1 MTGNI
6 PFTWWEIQ
14 ASSQTLSIA
23 ALPLASQQRR
33 WSRATNPR
41 LVTPYSMGHWLPNC
55 LIFFPFFFPD
65 LTSLLWNVFVKIF
78 SSSPTN
84 NREFNSM
91 QWSDLMWPTVYWPN
105 CLSSLFKIDSFPYS
119 PLNVLFREGMCR
131 IFHVACNTKL
141 LLTDPIKSRMATL
154 VHKTLTSRALKP
166 RFATVTNH
174 YPKVVEGEQLFSF
187 RKKENITP
195 TNFLL
200 CELLCTLR
208 RSPVQCEETFG
219 YRSDLIAHM
228 VFKICME
235 ETLYGLTNSI

>member
-84 NREFNSM
+84 DREFDSM
-91 QWSDLMWPTVYWPN
+91 IRLDVANCVHTGQIVCLLSLRLTPFLILPLMSFLERACVVYFMLHAIQS
-105 CLSSLFKIDSFPYS
+105 CS
-119 PLNVLFREGMCR
+119 
-131 IFHVACNTKL
+131 
-141 LLTDPIKSRMATL
+141 LLTQLNPEWPHLYTKPSQAERNCNQLLSKSCWRWT
-154 VHKTLTSRALKP
+154 
-166 RFATVTNH
+166 
-174 YPKVVEGEQLFSF
+174 
-187 RKKENITP
+187 I
-195 TNFLL
+195 
-200 CELLCTLR
+200 
-208 RSPVQCEETFG
+208 
-219 YRSDLIAHM
+219 I
-228 VFKICME
+228 
-235 ETLYGLTNSI
+235 